1 VVGALPEKAVR
12 SAPYRFAT
20 LGSDRTE
27 ERYPFDP
34 EKASECDKIPTHDR
48 HVFSEGE
55 SCTIG
60 FKFYA
65 VFLPD
70 DALEVTAKPLHCREI
85 AIRLC
90 SDAASYVTGR
100 TCAC

>member
-48 HVFSEGE
+48 HFLVRVNHAHLVLNSMPF
-55 SCTIG
+55 
-60 FKFYA
+60 FY
-65 VFLPD
+65 LMMRS
-70 DALEVTAKPLHCREI
+70 K
-85 AIRLC
+85 
-90 SDAASYVTGR
+90 
-100 TCAC
+100 